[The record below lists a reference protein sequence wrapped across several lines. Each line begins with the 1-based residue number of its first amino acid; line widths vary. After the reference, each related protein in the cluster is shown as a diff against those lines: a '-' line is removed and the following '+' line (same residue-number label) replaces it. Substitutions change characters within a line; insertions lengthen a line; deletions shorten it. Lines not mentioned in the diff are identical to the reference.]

1 MQRKS
6 KLGVRSVVVAAVGT
20 AALLIGQ
27 GAAFGSTEGWD
38 VSSDQATVQPGATV
52 YLAPV
57 WNCGQSSCTYDQNS
71 VFRIGSLNDA
81 SLYTDA
87 TPNLVKKN
95 SGARVG
101 TCEWNSGMLLCSPT
115 AGGTASSSDALT
127 LDNNVAGRTS
137 ASTCTESFY
146 VDWWDGAAES
156 NPDPNGESWGE
167 VAEVDTSGP
176 SGSCQ

>member
-6 KLGVRSVVVAAVGT
+6 TIGVRSVVVAAFGA

-38 VSSDQATVQPGATV
+38 VSSNQTTVQPGATV

-57 WNCGQSSCTYDQNS
+57 WKCGQSSCTYDQNS
-71 VFRIGSLNDA
+71 MFRIGPLNDA
-81 SLYTDA
+81 SLYAGA
-87 TPNLVKKN
+87 TLNLVKKN
-95 SGARVG
+95 SGAQVG
-101 TCEWNSGMLLCSPT
+101 TCAWASGMLLCSPT

-127 LDNNVAGRTS
+127 LDNNVVGRAA
-137 ASTCTESFY
+137 ASSCTESFY
-146 VDWWDGAAES
+146 VDWWDNASEQK
-156 NPDPNGESWGE
+156 PDPSGEPWGE
-167 VAEVDTSGP
+167 VADVDTSGP